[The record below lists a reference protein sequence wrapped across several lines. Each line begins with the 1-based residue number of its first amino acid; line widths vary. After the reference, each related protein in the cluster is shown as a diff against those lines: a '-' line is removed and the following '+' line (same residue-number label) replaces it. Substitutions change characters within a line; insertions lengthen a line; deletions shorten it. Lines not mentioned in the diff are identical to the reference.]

1 MTTRIGFWVMLFLFC
16 SELLV
21 AQEGPLFE
29 TVAPSKS
36 GITFKNLLRETPKSN
51 VLTYEYFFNGGGS
64 AIGDINN
71 DGLDDVYLTSNM
83 GSNKLYLNQGNLK
96 FTDVTK
102 SAGVGC
108 TDGWKTGVTMADV
121 NGDGFLDI
129 YVCYSGKDDPEKRRN
144 KLFINNGNLT
154 FTENAKN
161 FGLDDAGYATHA
173 AFFDFDRDGDLD
185 MYQLN
190 HNVVVIREIHYE
202 KAKATRDM
210 YAGDK
215 FYRNDNGK
223 FVDISEAA
231 GIKGN
236 SLGFGLGV
244 TVSDVNKD
252 GWLDVYVSN
261 DYTEEDYLY
270 INNHNGT
277 FTDRMPE
284 YLQHIS
290 QFSM

>member
-1 MTTRIGFWVMLFLFC
+1 
-16 SELLV
+16 
-21 AQEGPLFE
+21 
-29 TVAPSKS
+29 
-36 GITFKNLLRETPKSN
+36 
-51 VLTYEYFFNGGGS
+51 
-64 AIGDINN
+64 
-71 DGLDDVYLTSNM
+71 
-83 GSNKLYLNQGNLK
+83 
-96 FTDVTK
+96 
-102 SAGVGC
+102 
-108 TDGWKTGVTMADV
+108 
-121 NGDGFLDI
+121 
-129 YVCYSGKDDPEKRRN
+129 
-144 KLFINNGNLT
+144 
-154 FTENAKN
+154 
-161 FGLDDAGYATHA
+161 
-173 AFFDFDRDGDLD
+173 
-185 MYQLN
+185 
-190 HNVVVIREIHYE
+190 
-202 KAKATRDM
+202 M

-215 FYRNDNGK
+215 FFRNDNGK

-290 QFSM
+290 QFSMGCDISDINNDGWPEIF